1 MGSTSLPRGVAVDH
15 ALRSDALLA
24 VATVATAVVGFAA
37 LVLLPYAVAGF
48 IPPAGADV
56 LWRVGGP
63 LAVVLAPLT
72 AGLAAASSLLALWRG
87 DDLDSTTRR
96 LHLTVLV
103 TVAVFAALLAS
114 SFGQAAFGWWQD

>member
-1 MGSTSLPRGVAVDH
+1 MGSTSPTGVAVDH
-15 ALRSDALLA
+15 ALRSDARLA
-24 VATVATAVVGFAA
+24 ATTVAAAVVGFTV
-37 LVLLPYAVAGF
+37 LVLLPYAVADF
-48 IPPAGADV
+48 APPAGADV

-63 LAVVLAPLT
+63 LAVVLAPLA

-87 DDLDSTTRR
+87 GDLDSTTRR

-114 SFGQAAFGWWQD
+114 PSGQAAFTWWQD